1 MADLLVVTAGVAAFI
16 LGQGVLKVVIEP
28 VQQLKAAIGQTSATL
43 LLHQPRITTVVRNS
57 EISGLLRGHAAEI
70 VSKAAVVSLYS
81 QAALFFHLP
90 SREDIKL
97 AAEALM
103 RLAHEMRSEEDR
115 QKEISEGRIVME
127 EPMSSPTHILKIIED
142 KLRVRTTWL

>member
-16 LGQGVLKVVIEP
+16 VGQGILKVVIEP
-28 VQQLKAAIGQTSATL
+28 VQQLKAAIGQAAATL

-70 VSKAAVVSLYS
+70 VSKAAVVSMYR
-81 QAALFFHLP
+81 QAAFFFHLP
-90 SREDIKL
+90 SRQDIKL
-97 AAEALM
+97 AAEALIH
-103 RLAHEMRSEEDR
+103 LAHEMRSEEDR
-115 QKEISEGRIVME
+115 QKEVSEGRIVLG
-127 EPMSSPTHILKIIED
+127 EPMSSPTEILKTIES